1 MSARV
6 VFGGRCPAAGGECPV
21 TIVTVVTVAAATA
34 TAAAAAAA
42 AAATGHCSLQSLT
55 DTFVA
60 EALSGDAQSVVARSS
75 DDRMPG

>member
-21 TIVTVVTVAAATA
+21 TVVIVAAATA
-34 TAAAAAAA
+34 TAAAAA

>member
-6 VFGGRCPAAGGECPV
+6 VFGGRCPAAGGECP
-21 TIVTVVTVAAATA
+21 VTVVTVAAATA

>member
-21 TIVTVVTVAAATA
+21 TVVTVAAATA
-34 TAAAAAAA
+34 TAAAAP

>member
-6 VFGGRCPAAGGECPV
+6 VFGVRCPAAGGECP
-21 TIVTVVTVAAATA
+21 VTVVTVAAATA
-34 TAAAAAAA
+34 TAAAAP

>member
-6 VFGGRCPAAGGECPV
+6 VFGGRCPAAGGGECP
-21 TIVTVVTVAAATA
+21 VTVVTVAAATA
-34 TAAAAAAA
+34 TAA

>member
-21 TIVTVVTVAAATA
+21 TVVTVAAATA
-34 TAAAAAAA
+34 TAA

>member
-21 TIVTVVTVAAATA
+21 TVVTVAAAAA
-34 TAAAAAAA
+34 TAAAAA

>member
-21 TIVTVVTVAAATA
+21 AVVTVAAATA
-34 TAAAAAAA
+34 TAAAAA
-42 AAATGHCSLQSLT
+42 TGRCSLQSLT

>member
-21 TIVTVVTVAAATA
+21 TVVTVAAATA

-42 AAATGHCSLQSLT
+42 STGHCSLQSLT

>member
-21 TIVTVVTVAAATA
+21 TVVTVAAATA
-34 TAAAAAAA
+34 TAAAAA